1 MTLKL
6 IMPMAGEGSRFREQ
20 GYESPKPLIDVL
32 GKPMFVRTIESI
44 GLEFDDYIFIVRKE
58 HNVKNSVLE
67 YYPDAKVVELDA
79 LTEGAAC
86 SVATADPYID
96 STDSVCICNCDQF
109 FEWNSLEFENHKHND
124 GVILL
129 FHDTARDPKWSFA
142 AYEPQSERIFK
153 VAEKDPISEYATAG
167 LYYWRSWDVYMKSL
181 ELMMAAN
188 DRTNNEFYLCPT
200 YNHTLRLQN
209 TTISGIMIDEMHGVG
224 TPEDL
229 TEYLESINNG

>member
-1 MTLKL
+1 
-6 IMPMAGEGSRFREQ
+6 MPMAGEGSRFREQ
-20 GYESPKPLIDVL
+20 GYKKPKPLIDVL

-58 HNVKNSVLE
+58 HNIKASVLE

-96 STDSVCICNCDQF
+96 ADDSVCICNCDQF
-109 FEWNSLEFENHKHND
+109 IEWNASEFERHKHND

-129 FHDTARDPKWSFA
+129 FHDLARDPKWSFA
-142 AYEPQSERIFK
+142 AYEPESERVFK
-153 VAEKDPISEYATAG
+153 VAEKNPISEYATAG
-167 LYYWRSWDVYMKSL
+167 LYYWRNWGIYKQSL
-181 ELMMAAN
+181 RMMIDAN
-188 DRTNNEFYLCPT
+188 DRTNDEFYLCPV
-200 YNHTLRLQN
+200 YNHTIRLQN
-209 TTISGIMIDEMHGVG
+209 TVISGIMIDEMYGVG

-229 TEYLESINNG
+229 ELWIKNESQ

>member
-6 IMPMAGEGSRFREQ
+6 IMPMAGNGSRFSQQ
-20 GYESPKPLIDVL
+20 GYTDPKPVIDVK

-58 HNVKNSVLE
+58 HNLSDQVITH
-67 YYPDAKVVELDA
+67 YPNAKIVELDA

-96 STDSVCICNCDQF
+96 DTDSVCICNCDQF
-109 FEWNSLEFENHKHND
+109 FEWNSLEFESHKHND

-129 FHDTARDPKWSFA
+129 FHDPARDPKWSFA
-142 AYEPQSERIFK
+142 AYEPDSDRIFK

-167 LYYWRSWDVYMKSL
+167 LYYWRNWGVYKQGL
-181 ELMMAAN
+181 QMMMSDN
-188 DRTNNEFYLCPT
+188 DRTNGEFYLCPV
-200 YNHTLRLQN
+200 YNHTIRLQN
-209 TTISGIMIDEMHGVG
+209 TVISGILIDEMHGVG

-229 TEYLESINNG
+229 QAWLDL